1 MRIINHNLL
10 WKHSSLLY
18 IIRRSDFQAK
28 ILKEIRNNYYGLT
41 EYNKHALSIIET
53 ADRNSI
59 EIEKTNFLLLR
70 TIPTNAMV
78 LRSSFFEILRKLQ

>member
-28 ILKEIRNNYYGLT
+28 ILKEIHNNYYGLT

-59 EIEKTNFLLLR
+59 ENRKDKFLVALHNTYECHGFEK
-70 TIPTNAMV
+70 
-78 LRSSFFEILRKLQ
+78 